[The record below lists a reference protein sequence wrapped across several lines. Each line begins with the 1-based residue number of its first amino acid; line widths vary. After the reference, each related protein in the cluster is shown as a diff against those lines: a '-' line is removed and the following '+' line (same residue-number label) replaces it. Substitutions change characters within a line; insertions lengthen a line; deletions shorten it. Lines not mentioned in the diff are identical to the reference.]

1 MEWNQNYNHPKFS
14 WKEKYRYP
22 SIHYLGGF
30 LPGLTELGLLVSV
43 CELLVLVGSS
53 YQEDISVPN
62 ENMSVLCLEKRVGIP
77 LPKPNVRIVLQASFS
92 NQLDSTPA
100 GLELIFFRAGQQQK
114 TRITTSCCI
123 FRGEKSF
130 RHESF
135 PQLWITVMSRKDFP
149 LTSFCRPAPNPL
161 NSAQWL
167 FPWVDWS
174 TSQRSRF
181 LKHLA
186 MPPFPS
192 SDWKKRQKSC
202 AVSRSSFLQT
212 WFEMMMTLC
221 CQKGEQ
227 HGNGRPN

>member
-1 MEWNQNYNHPKFS
+1 MEWKENYNHPKFS

-22 SIHYLGGF
+22 CIHYLGGV

-43 CELLVLVGSS
+43 CELLVLIGSS

-77 LPKPNVRIVLQASFS
+77 LPNSECTDCFAGFIFQPVRFNPSGPWT
-92 NQLDSTPA
+92 D
-100 GLELIFFRAGQQQK
+100 
-114 TRITTSCCI
+114 TTSCCI
-123 FRGEKSF
+123 FWQERSF
-130 RHESF
+130 RHDSF
-135 PQLWITVMSRKDFP
+135 PQPWITVDGTKGFSP
-149 LTSFCRPAPNPL
+149 LPPFAVRPQIRS

-186 MPPFPS
+186 MPPFPN

-202 AVSRSSFLQT
+202 AASRSSFLQT

-221 CQKGEQ
+221 CQKGER

>member
-14 WKEKYRYP
+14 WKEKCRYP

-43 CELLVLVGSS
+43 CELLVLISSS

-62 ENMSVLCLEKRVGIP
+62 ENMSVLCLEKKVGIP
-77 LPKPNVRIVLQASFS
+77 LPNSECTDCFAGFIFQPVRFNLSGPWTDIFS
-92 NQLDSTPA
+92 Q
-100 GLELIFFRAGQQQK
+100 AGQQHK
-114 TRITTSCCI
+114 TTRILSPTMNYCDVTK
-123 FRGEKSF
+123 G
-130 RHESF
+130 
-135 PQLWITVMSRKDFP
+135 LFP
-149 LTSFCRPAPNPL
+149 LPPFAVPAKKIRSNP
-161 NSAQWL
+161 AQWL

-202 AVSRSSFLQT
+202 AASRSSFFADMIRNDDDFVLP
-212 WFEMMMTLC
+212 EGKIDLVYLVV
-221 CQKGEQ
+221 
-227 HGNGRPN
+227 